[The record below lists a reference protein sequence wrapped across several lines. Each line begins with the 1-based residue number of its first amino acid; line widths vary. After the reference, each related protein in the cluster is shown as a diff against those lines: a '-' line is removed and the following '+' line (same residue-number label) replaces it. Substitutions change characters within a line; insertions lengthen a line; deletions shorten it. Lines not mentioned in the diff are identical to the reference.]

1 MYSAPGKNCTQCLN
15 GPELPACSR
24 QGEREG
30 EGGGHGGGG
39 GVWGG
44 WQAVTL
50 RHWTLSKKT
59 FLKVNQEAREAVTFI

>member
-30 EGGGHGGGG
+30 EGGGHGGGEGFG
-39 GVWGG
+39 GGG
-44 WQAVTL
+44 RQ
-50 RHWTLSKKT
+50 
-59 FLKVNQEAREAVTFI
+59 